1 MGFHPLKFNKMTTYQ
16 EFEKAAIKEF
26 RETYPEWNDEGLV
39 ICENG
44 EIYVGNTQFKINT
57 KLKDYE

>member
-1 MGFHPLKFNKMTTYQ
+1 MTTYQ